1 MNGSNNETVN
11 IFLKTSDTLEAQ
23 RVIKLDKNE
32 HVVAVTSQNTFPA

>member
-32 HVVAVTSQNTFPA
+32 QVVAVTSQNTFPA